1 MKEKIKIES
10 VNKISQID
18 SIDVH
23 ANSIICDLKLEV
35 EKVINADSDKF
46 RDVESAK
53 SSAYQRAK
61 AEFGIDI
68 IVDASFVIRRKIEIS
83 SVGWVGIA
91 IFLVWG
97 LLVLAHVELNSILNI
112 LIPFAALICIRI
124 GVGVFYKATISGYA
138 GHYINPRD
146 YYQLQKDKM
155 LTAAAAANKI
165 FSETPKL
172 SVEERKILELI
183 QSGKVSENS
192 LNSEQLQV
200 WKKQKKIE
208 NKSDQTDVFYSVLDA
223 NHEMSFAKTTTSG
236 PSSLLSSITTRKR
249 KGAMNLGALAANSG
263 GILKKVVAIGLIIYA
278 IMFLKEKYNKYK
290 RDSEMEQME
299 LKMESD
305 RLSLMVKDCESGIT
319 EMDQNKIDSTMI
331 AKIKWDYK
339 IEDYQDS
346 VAHYDEIRNKMSAS
360 YNEVIGKIK
369 AEELE
374 KNITILMG
382 SIDEVQGTYSGS
394 KDGNQIEIDI
404 NSIKKNLSAKVVYR
418 VMGYNDNYDLV
429 TEETKNLS
437 CKISFENESPVFTL
451 IEPGNKSTDGSYILK
466 YNYNYSSFN
475 GEWVSKVNDKKRTS
489 VYLSK
494 KVIEEVTDDSNI
506 DFYQDDYSG
515 Y

>member
-23 ANSIICDLKLEV
+23 TNSIICDLKLEV

-68 IVDASFVIRRKIEIS
+68 IVDASFVIHRKIEIS
-83 SVGWVGIA
+83 NVGWAGIA

-97 LLVLAHVELNSILNI
+97 ILVLADVELNAILNV

-138 GHYINPRD
+138 GHYTNPRD
-146 YYQLQKDKM
+146 YYQLQKDIM
-155 LTAAAAANKI
+155 ITAATAANKI

-172 SVEERKILELI
+172 TLEERKILELI
-183 QSGKVSENS
+183 QSGKVSESS

-200 WKKQKKIE
+200 WKKQKKID
-208 NKSDQTDVFYSVLDA
+208 NKSDQTDLFYSVIDA

-236 PSSLLSSITTRKR
+236 SSPLLSSITTRKK
-249 KGAMNLGALAANSG
+249 KGAMNLGALVTNSG
-263 GILKKVVAIGLIIYA
+263 GILKKVVAIGLILYA
-278 IMFLKEKYNKYK
+278 IMFLNGKYKEYK

-299 LKMESD
+299 LEMQSD
-305 RLSLMVKDCESGIT
+305 RLSLLVNDCESAIT
-319 EMDQNKIDSTMI
+319 AMDQNKIDSTMI
-331 AKIKWDYK
+331 SKIKWDYK
-339 IEDYQDS
+339 TEDYEDS
-346 VAHYDEIRNKMSAS
+346 VARYDEIRNKLSAS

-374 KNITILMG
+374 KNTTILMG
-382 SIDEVQGTYSGS
+382 SIDEVQGTYSGY
-394 KDGNQIEIDI
+394 KDENQIEIDI
-404 NSIKKNLSAKVVYR
+404 NGIKKNLSTKVVYR
-418 VMGYNDNYDLV
+418 VMEYNDNYDLV
-429 TEETKNLS
+429 VKETKKLS
-437 CKISFENESPVFTL
+437 CKISFEKESPVFTFT
-451 IEPGNKSTDGSYILK
+451 EPGNKSTDGSYILK
-466 YNYNYSSFN
+466 YNYNNSSIN
-475 GEWVSKVNDKKRTS
+475 GEWVSKVNDKKRSS

-494 KVIEEVTDDSNI
+494 KVIDEVSDDSNI
-506 DFYQDDYSG
+506 DFYPADY
-515 Y
+515 